1 MSRLFSALILPK
13 IRSFRFRLVV
23 PLVSIFVISSGCAYR
38 FTNTAIRNPLGIQTL
53 AVEAVWDDSREVIP
67 HEELWTAVQREV
79 IKNGRVT
86 LTNQEEADALMV
98 VSVTSAKVAPVG
110 TPSQEAFDKD
120 PPESDVEKGKP
131 SDYRNLRRAGTWT
144 TDEGITLSVHVN
156 VYDLKSRAVLFS
168 RDYSRGV
175 TFKSFRPV
183 SVTPTESVYLH
194 YEEALD
200 ARFKDVSESLATS
213 IVNDF
218 LM

>member
-1 MSRLFSALILPK
+1 MTRSVSFSSLANDRGLRLWQLLPMTLL
-13 IRSFRFRLVV
+13 FMTF
-23 PLVSIFVISSGCAYR
+23 GCAYR

-67 HEELWTAVQREV
+67 HEELWTAVQREI
-79 IKNGRVT
+79 IKNGRVI

-98 VSVTSAKVAPVG
+98 LSVTGAKVAPVG

-120 PPESDVEKGKP
+120 PPESEVSKGKP
-131 SDYRNLRRAGTWT
+131 RDYRNLRRAGTWT

-156 VYDLKSRAVLFS
+156 VYDLKSRAVLFNK
-168 RDYSRGV
+168 DYSRGIS
-175 TFKSFRPV
+175 FKSFRPV

-200 ARFKDVSESLATS
+200 ARFKDVSESLASS

>member
-1 MSRLFSALILPK
+1 MQGSISLNSLAKLSLKWLRQVLPMAVLFTT
-13 IRSFRFRLVV
+13 F
-23 PLVSIFVISSGCAYR
+23 GCAYR

-53 AVEAVWDDSREVIP
+53 AVEAVWDESREVIP
-67 HEELWTAVQREV
+67 HEELWSAVQREV

-86 LTNQEEADALMV
+86 LTNQDEADALMV
-98 VSVTSAKVAPVG
+98 ITVTGAKVAPVG

-120 PPESDVEKGKP
+120 PPDSETEKGKP
-131 SDYRNLRRAGTWT
+131 RDYRNLRRAGTWT

-156 VYDLKSRAVLFS
+156 VYDLKSRAVLFN
-168 RDYSRGV
+168 RDYSSGV

-200 ARFKDVSESLATS
+200 SRFKDVSERLANS

>member
-1 MSRLFSALILPK
+1 MQGPVSLKSLAELSATRIRHLLPMALLIA
-13 IRSFRFRLVV
+13 VN
-23 PLVSIFVISSGCAYR
+23 GCAYR
-38 FTNTAIRNPLGIQTL
+38 FTNTAIRTPPGIQTL
-53 AVEAVWDDSREVIP
+53 AVESVWDDSREVIP
-67 HEELWTAVQREV
+67 HEELWSAVQREI
-79 IKNGRVT
+79 IKNGRVV
-86 LTNQEEADALMV
+86 LTNQDQADALMV
-98 VSVTSAKVAPVG
+98 ISVTGAKVSPVG

-120 PPESDVEKGKP
+120 PPESDSDKGKP
-131 SDYRNLRRAGTWT
+131 RDYRNLRRAGTWT

-156 VYDLKSRAVLFS
+156 VYDLKSRAVLFN
-168 RDYSRGV
+168 RDYASGV

-200 ARFKDVSESLATS
+200 ARFKDVSESLARS